1 MDHRL
6 WIDAIRQNPTVGY
19 VAPFYLMAESMRV
32 HESADLENLGPADI
46 RLLASSLLC
55 CLNSHPACDIFNERR
70 LSDKWWLVTPA
81 TEIRHVR
88 RLLAAALNGE
98 DEKHL
103 WKQVK
108 KFIIKISQN
117 RCAGSPFS
125 HNSVDLAN
133 SSEHCKDVDDLM
145 REELGLTHVGIPKLL
160 ETFFPRSVDDLERT
174 SKVFFTKCT
183 RGRTPRYKDDTWTD
197 WPTRASE
204 KKVFR
209 WLKRFCKRLDKFVH
223 RSRPDIPHRR
233 RLLGSRNVTID
244 EYSVMKQELNV
255 GFVDASYPK
264 CGLDDGNH
272 PWPQILTPGRLKRKP
287 GADSAEEAWRDLA
300 VCAGKI
306 LLAQATRRF
315 VVGFT
320 ICGTL
325 MRVWVFDRLGSIA
338 SQQIDVN
345 KEPVQFIEVML
356 GFLWM
361 SEAELGF
368 DPTIQEIDGQL
379 FIEIERK
386 GTSECLVI
394 DGLIVRTPWIV
405 GRATTCW
412 KAHVKDH
419 PETPLVIKDSWQP
432 SERDEEGEMLKQAT
446 SRNVVNVAR
455 YYHHETVKIGG
466 TIDDVRH
473 CIRRGLDVSTASNYQ
488 ERLSQDSSVATT
500 NMMPMRQTSTRT
512 STKRPF
518 EQTGSALSPSKKI
531 CSKSSMNTAT
541 DPPTGPPNRVHRRVI
556 VQDYGKPIYKASSRQ
571 ALLACLEGCIKGH
584 KSLYENGV
592 LHRDISITNL
602 RINEDQ
608 DNPSWRSFLIDL
620 DVAINT
626 KREQPSDAQGGTGT
640 TAFMAIG
647 LLRAGKHSF
656 AHDLE
661 SFFWVLFWIC
671 IHYDGPNKATT
682 PSRFE
687 NWNYI
692 PNHSLVES
700 KLGLICTEGH
710 FLKVAEQQFT
720 KYYQPLIPHV
730 NALRKEVFPGGQSQ
744 DEGSPQLYSKML
756 RVLREAQRDPKV
768 LAE

>member
-1 MDHRL
+1 MDHGL
-6 WIDAIRQNPTVGY
+6 WIDAIQQSPTAGY
-19 VAPFYLMAESMRV
+19 IDPFYLMAESMRV
-32 HESADLENLGPADI
+32 RESADLDNLSPA
-46 RLLASSLLC
+46 
-55 CLNSHPACDIFNERR
+55 ACDILQAFNERM
-70 LSDKWWLVTPA
+70 LSGKWWSVTPA
-81 TEIRHVR
+81 IDIRCVR
-88 RLLAAALNGE
+88 RVLAAGLDQE
-98 DEKHL
+98 DDKHL
-103 WKQVK
+103 WKQVMK
-108 KFIIKISQN
+108 LIIKISQN
-117 RCAGSPFS
+117 RWIDTPSSYDRAA
-125 HNSVDLAN
+125 LAN
-133 SSEHCKDVDDLM
+133 SSEHYKDVDNLM
-145 REELGLTHVGIPKLL
+145 REEAGLTHVGIPKLL

-174 SKVFFTKCT
+174 SNAFFKKCT

-197 WPTRASE
+197 WPTRAVE

-209 WLKRFCKRLDKFVH
+209 WLKRFCKRLDKFAH

-244 EYSVMKQELNV
+244 DCYVMKQELNV

-264 CGLDDGNH
+264 RGLDDGNH
-272 PWPQILTPGRLKRKP
+272 PWPQILAPGRLKRKP

-306 LLAQATRRF
+306 LLAQTTRRF

-338 SQQIDVN
+338 SEQIDVN
-345 KEPVQFIEVML
+345 KEPIQFIKVML

-361 SEAELGF
+361 SEADLGF
-368 DPTIQEIDGQL
+368 DPTIQEIDGQS

-386 GTSECLVI
+386 GISECIVI
-394 DGLIVRTPWIV
+394 DGLIVRQCCMV

-419 PETPLVIKDSWQP
+419 PETPLVIKDSWQLP
-432 SERDEEGEMLKQAT
+432 ERDEEGELLKQAT
-446 SRNVVNVAR
+446 NRNVVNVAR

-466 TIDDVRH
+466 IIDDVRH

-488 ERLSQDSSVATT
+488 QCLSQDSSGW
-500 NMMPMRQTSTRT
+500 
-512 STKRPF
+512 F
-518 EQTGSALSPSKKI
+518 DQTGSALPPSKKT
-531 CSKSSMNTAT
+531 CSESSRNTAT
-541 DPPTGPPNRVHRRVI
+541 DPETGPPNRVHRRVI

-584 KSLYENGV
+584 KSLYDNGV

-608 DNPSWRSFLIDL
+608 DTFSWRSFLIDL

-626 KREQPSDAQGGTGT
+626 EREQPSGAQGRTGT

-647 LLRAGKHSF
+647 LLHGCDHSF

-671 IHYDGPNKATT
+671 IHYDGPNKVTT

-687 NWNYI
+687 SWN
-692 PNHSLVES
+692 HTAD
-700 KLGLICTEGH
+700 KLLADMKQGIISGEKAFSRVVNTE
-710 FLKVAEQQFT
+710 FT
-720 KYYQPLIPHV
+720 PYYQPLIPHV
-730 NALRKEVFPGGQSQ
+730 NALRKKVFPGGDWQ
-744 DEGSPQLYSKML
+744 DECSPQLYSKML
-756 RVLREAQRDPKV
+756 RVLRQAQKDPKV

>member
-6 WIDAIRQNPTVGY
+6 LIDAVRQNPTGGY
-19 VAPFYLMAESMRV
+19 IAPFYLMAESMRV
-32 HESADLENLGPADI
+32 HESADLENLSPADI

-55 CLNSHPACDIFNERR
+55 CLDSHPACDIINKRR

-81 TEIRHVR
+81 TEICRAR
-88 RLLAAALNGE
+88 RLLAGVLDQE
-98 DEKHL
+98 DEKYI

-108 KFIIKISQN
+108 KFIIKMSQN
-117 RCAGSPFS
+117 RCADTAFS
-125 HNSVDLAN
+125 HNGAALAN
-133 SSEHCKDVDDLM
+133 SSEHCKDVDNLM
-145 REELGLTHVGIPKLL
+145 REEAGLTHVGIPKLL
-160 ETFFPRSVDDLERT
+160 ETFFPCSVDDLERT
-174 SKVFFTKCT
+174 SKIFFKKCT

-197 WPTRASE
+197 WPTRAVE
-204 KKVFR
+204 KNVFR
-209 WLKRFCKRLDKFVH
+209 WLKRFSKRLDKFAR
-223 RSRPDIPHRR
+223 RSRPDITHRR
-233 RLLGSRNVTID
+233 RLLGTRSEAID
-244 EYSVMKQELNV
+244 DYSVMKQELNV

-264 CGLDDGNH
+264 RGLDDGNH
-272 PWPQILTPGRLKRKP
+272 PWPQILAPGRLKRKP

-361 SEAELGF
+361 SEADLGF
-368 DPTIQEIDGQL
+368 DPTIQEIDGEQ
-379 FIEIERK
+379 FIEIERN
-386 GTSECLVI
+386 GRSECIVI

-412 KAHVKDH
+412 KAHVKGH
-419 PETPLVIKDSWQP
+419 PETPLVIKDSWQLP
-432 SERDEEGEMLKQAT
+432 ERDEEGELLKQAT

-466 TIDDVRH
+466 ILDDVRH
-473 CIRRGLDVSTASNYQ
+473 RIRRGLDVSTASNYQ
-488 ERLSQDSSVATT
+488 ECLSQDSSGATT
-500 NMMPMRQTSTRT
+500 NVLPMRQTITRT

-518 EQTGSALSPSKKI
+518 DQTDSALPPSKKI
-531 CSKSSMNTAT
+531 CSESSRNTAT
-541 DPPTGPPNRVHRRVI
+541 DPPTGPPNREHRRVI

-571 ALLACLEGCIKGH
+571 ALLACLEGCIEGH
-584 KSLYENGV
+584 KSLYDNGV

-626 KREQPSDAQGGTGT
+626 EREQPSGAQSRTGT

-647 LLRAGKHSF
+647 LLHGCKHSF
-656 AHDLE
+656 VHDLE

-671 IHYDGPNKATT
+671 IHYDGPNKVNS
-682 PSRFE
+682 PSRFDS
-687 NWNYI
+687 WN
-692 PNHSLVES
+692 HTAD
-700 KLGLICTEGH
+700 KLLADMKQGIISGEKAFSRVVDT
-710 FLKVAEQQFT
+710 AFT
-720 KYYQPLIPHV
+720 PYYQPLIPHV
-730 NALRKEVFPGGQSQ
+730 NALRKKVFPGGDWQ
-744 DEGSPQLYSKML
+744 DECSPQLYSEML
-756 RVLREAQRDPKV
+756 RVLREAQKDPKV
-768 LAE
+768 LAK